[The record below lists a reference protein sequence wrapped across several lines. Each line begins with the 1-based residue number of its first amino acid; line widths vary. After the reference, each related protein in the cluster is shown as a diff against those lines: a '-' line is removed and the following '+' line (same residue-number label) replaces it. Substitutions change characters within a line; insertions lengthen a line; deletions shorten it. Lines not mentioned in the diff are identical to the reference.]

1 MNSFIT
7 NPFDP
12 VFVNYSNRKSIV
24 FDVNRAF
31 MMIIKRV
38 SLGFYSDSGNN
49 AVVGYQLVFL
59 PSAHLG
65 PVS

>member
-12 VFVNYSNRKSIV
+12 VLVNYSNRKSIV

-38 SLGFYSDSGNN
+38 SLGFHSDSGYN
-49 AVVGYQLVFL
+49 AVVGYQLFFPL
-59 PSAHLG
+59 HI
-65 PVS
+65 